1 MKKVIFLIVF
11 ALIMSVGFADP
22 FGLKMGMTLEE
33 IKAKCGREEPVY
45 EGRGYMYTIN
55 PIKKDGTFTDYT
67 ACVHD
72 NLGLFA
78 VAAFTDFMSNER
90 CEEVFNNVLS
100 ALKRYYGEPSESKKL
115 SCEWDVDECEK
126 LKKEKLK
133 TISLT
138 VEYGDHGYGMVG
150 LGYKFENLN
159 KAMES
164 ADSPF

>member
-1 MKKVIFLIVF
+1 MKKLVLLVVSFLMANI
-11 ALIMSVGFADP
+11 LFADP
-22 FGLKMGMTLEE
+22 FGLKMGMTLDE
-33 IKAKCGREEPVY
+33 IREKCGGEEPVY
-45 EGRGYMYTIN
+45 ERKGYMYTIN
-55 PIKKDGTFTDYT
+55 PIKKDGTFTDYI

-78 VAAFTDFMSNER
+78 VVAFTDFMPSKR

-115 SCEWDVDECEK
+115 FCEWDVDECER
-126 LKKEKLK
+126 LKKEKLQA
-133 TISLT
+133 ISLT

-150 LGYKFENLN
+150 LGYKFENSD
-159 KAMES
+159 KALES